1 MQIGL
6 TEAEVSGAL
15 LCLDVTPQIVEEAI
29 RKGCNLIVSHHPLI
43 FRKLKRIA
51 DENEVQ
57 KTVRLAIEN
66 HVAIVSMHTNLDA
79 AIGGVN
85 SKIAEKIGLQ
95 NTQFLGK
102 QQNIDGV
109 CAGEGVIGE
118 LSEELATTESGGN
131 FNSVLLESK
140 VKDAYEEVKAIRRY
154 PKNMNPEFIEED
166 MEYFYSTVKRVAR
179 YDYNQIGGEGQSSYS
194 ADGVSIKYVNRD
206 NFFKDVKS
214 YCGRM

>member
-1 MQIGL
+1 MIEQI
-6 TEAEVSGAL
+6 
-15 LCLDVTPQIVEEAI
+15 
-29 RKGCNLIVSHHPLI
+29 
-43 FRKLKRIA
+43 
-51 DENEVQ
+51 
-57 KTVRLAIEN
+57 IE
-66 HVAIVSMHTNLDA
+66 
-79 AIGGVN
+79 
-85 SKIAEKIGLQ
+85 
-95 NTQFLGK
+95 
-102 QQNIDGV
+102 
-109 CAGEGVIGE
+109 E

-166 MEYFYSTVKRVAR
+166 MKYFYSTVKRVAR